1 MDGLENLVKRIA
13 DSSGFMRKKD
23 IQIPLQAFAWDPAA
37 MLDPIGDDAAI
48 LKNGD
53 DYLLISC
60 DGILPRLVQV
70 EPKWAGYCAVLVS
83 VSDIYAMGGRPVAI
97 VNLLS
102 APNGETAGLIAE
114 GMAEGCRRLGV
125 PMVGGHYLPEEA
137 GGVATAILG
146 RATHLLRGCN
156 GRAGQSLIVAV
167 DLNGKPYKH
176 YPQWDCTSTQE
187 PEVLHRKLELLPML
201 AENGWATA
209 ARDISNAGILGT
221 IAMLAENSVCGAQV
235 QIDHIP
241 RPGTV
246 ELERWLQMFPG
257 YGFILAAN
265 PEHTDEIISLFAQ
278 EDIAAAVVGELTLDT
293 CVSIRNDTEA
303 AILIDWAKE
312 SLVVTQ
318 YEQRQC

>member
-1 MDGLENLVKRIA
+1 MDGLGNLVKRIA
-13 DSSGFMRKKD
+13 NSTGFMRKKD
-23 IQIPLQAFAWDPAA
+23 IRIPLQAFDWDPAA

-60 DGILPRLVQV
+60 DGIIPRLVQD

-83 VSDIYAMGGRPVAI
+83 VSDIYAMGGRPTAV
-97 VNLLS
+97 VNMLS
-102 APNGETAGLIAE
+102 APNGETAALIAE
-114 GMAEGCRRLGV
+114 GMAEGCRKLGV
-125 PMVGGHYLPEEA
+125 PMVGGHYLPEEVE
-137 GGVATAILG
+137 GVATAIIG
-146 RATHLLRGCN
+146 RATHLLRGSN

-176 YPQWDCTSTQE
+176 YLQWDCTSTRE
-187 PEVLHRKLELLPML
+187 PKELQRKLDLLPKL

-209 ARDISNAGILGT
+209 ARDISNAGIIGT
-221 IAMLAENSVCGAQV
+221 IAMLAENSVCGAHV
-235 QIDHIP
+235 HIDHIP
-241 RPGTV
+241 RPDRV

-265 PEHTDEIISLFAQ
+265 PEHTGEIITLFAQ
-278 EDIAAAVVGELTLDT
+278 EGIAAAVVGELTLDT
-293 CVSIRNDTEA
+293 CVTIGNDAEVA
-303 AILIDWAKE
+303 VLIDWAKE

-318 YEQRQC
+318 YEQEQL